1 VPVEVKGL
9 IELKR
14 ALKDYAPEL
23 GEQLD
28 AEVGAALHGVIT
40 KAQGYVPSTII
51 GLSNWGY
58 RKRSETNG
66 AGLRKFPLYSPLKVI
81 RGIGL
86 KTTPRRANRAGFKAV
101 YYIYNKNASGAIY
114 ETAGRKNPGGQPW
127 VGPNFSKTNH
137 KVSHSSNPNAG
148 QWFVGHMGEIHQ
160 GNIESSTKKG
170 RYMKGRLIYRA
181 WSEDQGKANAAVM
194 KAIEKTTQ
202 QFSKKQY
209 FRKAA

>member
-9 IELKR
+9 IELKK

-28 AEVGAALHGVIT
+28 AEVGAALHGVVT
-40 KAQGYVPSTII
+40 KAQGYVPNTII

-66 AGLRKFPLYSPLKVI
+66 AGVRKFPLYSPIKVI

-86 KTTPRRANRAGFKAV
+86 KTTPRKANRAGFKAV
-101 YYIYNKNASGAIY
+101 YYIYNKNAAGAIY
-114 ETAGRKNPGGQPW
+114 ETSGRKNSGGQPW
-127 VGPNFSKTNH
+127 VGPQGDRSNH
-137 KVSHSSNPNAG
+137 KVSHSNNPNAG
-148 QWFVGHMGEIHQ
+148 EWFIGNMGPLFQ
-160 GNIESSTKKG
+160 GNVESSTKKG
-170 RYMKGRLIYRA
+170 RYMQGRLIYRA
-181 WSEDQGKANAAVM
+181 WGEDQGKANAAVF
-194 KAIEKTTQ
+194 KAIQKAAD